1 MTSISSKT
9 QPEEGTMK
17 NFLSTIKHFSLCI
30 WHDLIMNRNG
40 LGFRRNVVLISD
52 DIHFWREEA
61 RRNKL

>member
-1 MTSISSKT
+1 
-9 QPEEGTMK
+9 MK
-17 NFLSTIKHFSLCI
+17 NFMSAIKHFSLCI

-40 LGFRRNVVLISD
+40 LGFRRNVNMLID